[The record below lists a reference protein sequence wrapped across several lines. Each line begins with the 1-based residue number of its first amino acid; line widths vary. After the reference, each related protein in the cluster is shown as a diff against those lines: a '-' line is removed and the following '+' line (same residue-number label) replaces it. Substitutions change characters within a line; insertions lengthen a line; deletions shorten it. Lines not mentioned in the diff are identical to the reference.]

1 MSRLRDREKKKKQL
15 VDKLVDLRKMLDELQ
30 EAISEFQK
38 AEEQIQE
45 KIIEYEKLSALG
57 RLTANVAHEIR
68 NPITVIGG
76 LTERLKK
83 SISKEAK
90 EKEYLEAISS
100 EAKRLEEILKDVLLF
115 SDKAFFQR
123 EMKDINRIIE
133 DSLIIYEDAC
143 KNAAIRLSKIFGDVP
158 QIFIDERQVRA
169 AITNLLSNA
178 IDAMPDGG
186 TLTVTTNVEY
196 ISGKNYVAVKVA
208 DTGVGIAE
216 ENLKMIYEP
225 FFTTKST
232 KQETGLGLPIT
243 RKIVEG
249 HGGLIKI
256 DSAIGKGSAFTI
268 FFPYRSR

>member
-1 MSRLRDREKKKKQL
+1 VKDREKTKKKL
-15 VDKLVDLRKMLDELQ
+15 LSKLADLRTMLDELQ
-30 EAISEFQK
+30 DAIGEFQNS
-38 AEEQIQE
+38 EEQIQE

-68 NPITVIGG
+68 NPITIIGG
-76 LTERLKK
+76 LSERLRKK
-83 SISKEAK
+83 LPPEAEEREYADLISA
-90 EKEYLEAISS
+90 

-115 SDKAFFQR
+115 SDKSFFQR
-123 EMKDINRIIE
+123 EMKNINTIVE
-133 DSLIIYEDAC
+133 ESLTVYEDAC
-143 KNAAIRLSKIFGDVP
+143 KNTSITINKSLNDVP
-158 QIFIDERQVRA
+158 QVYLDERQVRA
-169 AITNLLSNA
+169 AIGNLVSNA
-178 IDAMPDGG
+178 MDAMRDGG
-186 TLTVTTNVEY
+186 TLTVSTNRES
-196 ISGKNYVAVKVA
+196 INGRNFIALKVI

-256 DSAIGKGSAFTI
+256 DSAVGKGSAFTLY
-268 FFPYRSR
+268 FPYRAK